1 MGRAYS
7 RSQFFSLST
16 LEVVFA
22 RGVIR
27 GLFYAQELYT
37 MLRTRLVRACL
48 LALALGSAA
57 PSFAVPLMD
66 MRVDDLMFMAS
77 DLKTA
82 MHLTTNQQTLW
93 NQVEGRTRSVL
104 RERQHRRDTLQEQ
117 AKAMLARPDVE
128 LRELNKLVEAES
140 AAASAED
147 RQLRELWLGVN
158 DALDDK
164 QRAQI
169 AVFLGEQLVRVVPE
183 GRPGGGGEHG
193 GERPSGGRGGRGG
206 RGGMGGGG
214 PGGGGMGPGGGSIN
228 IGG

>member
-1 MGRAYS
+1 
-7 RSQFFSLST
+7 
-16 LEVVFA
+16 
-22 RGVIR
+22 
-27 GLFYAQELYT
+27 
-37 MLRTRLVRACL
+37 MLKTRLVRACL

-66 MRVDDLMFMAS
+66 MRVEDLIFMAS

-82 MHLTTNQQTLW
+82 MNLTTNQQTLW

-104 RERQHRRDTLQEQ
+104 RERQHRRETLQEQ

-128 LRELNKLVEAES
+128 LRELNKLVDAES
-140 AAASAED
+140 TASGAED

-164 QRAQI
+164 QRGRI

-183 GRPGGGGEHG
+183 GRPGGGGGERG
-193 GERPSGGRGGRGG
+193 GERPGGRGGRGG
-206 RGGMGGGG
+206 GRGGMGGM
-214 PGGGGMGPGGGSIN
+214 GGGMGPGGGAIN